1 MQEIIGKLTL
11 SFRFAPKRH
20 VIRKKTHAQQS
31 MNLLLN
37 DILICIVIVP
47 VYGMDIKLITV
58 SLMNTS

>member
-11 SFRFAPKRH
+11 SFSFAPKRH

-47 VYGMDIKLITV
+47 VHGWI
-58 SLMNTS
+58 